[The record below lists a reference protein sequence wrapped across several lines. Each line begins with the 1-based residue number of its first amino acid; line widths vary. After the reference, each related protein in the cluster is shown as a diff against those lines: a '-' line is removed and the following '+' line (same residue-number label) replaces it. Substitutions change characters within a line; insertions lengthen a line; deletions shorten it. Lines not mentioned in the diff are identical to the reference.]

1 MSGIATLWSIPGA
14 WAVAQALVSFLWQGA
29 LVALVLAG
37 VLAVV
42 RSPRLRY
49 GMAAGALLLMI
60 ALPVATVVRQVGGE
74 SRAESPIPG
83 ADSPGYAPSPPPGA
97 LEKAQE
103 WDPVMS
109 SAGGRLTD
117 WLPAVFA
124 GWLLG
129 VVLLSVWNGMGWMRV
144 RQMARREV
152 RAVEEV
158 WLVRLGELKARMGI
172 GRAVA
177 LLESARVQVPTVIG
191 WLKPVI
197 LVPASV
203 FSGLSPRQLEAVLA
217 HELAHVRRH
226 DDLINL
232 LQTLVETLLFYH
244 PAVWW
249 VSRQVRIERESCC
262 DDLALA
268 VCGDRLGYARALA
281 ALEELRAPRLA
292 LAANGGEL
300 LARIRRLAGVPAPSS
315 GRSSAWL
322 AGALA
327 LAFLLS
333 AAAVHSARRETP
345 AAPAPPPP
353 APLAPVPP
361 TPPAPPAHSV
371 SSIKATSGTWTARR
385 EADGRVH
392 LQMEVHEVTA
402 HSRHEESHSDD
413 FRAQDLI
420 GLGAG
425 PDVSF
430 EMRRAAGTFHF
441 QGRFNGS
448 GPGSEGGGTFTF
460 QGDPGY
466 VREMAGLGYRVQ
478 EDNLLSLAMM
488 DVAPAFAREIRGAG
502 YTSLSLEDLVRFRIH
517 GVSAAYVRDLAAA
530 GYRRL
535 SADDVVRFRNHGVSP
550 ELARSLAALGFRN
563 LSPDD
568 IIRLQIHG
576 ATPEYIRALAA
587 AGYQGLT
594 AEDLV
599 RLRIHGVSPEWINQL
614 AVLGYRNVPA
624 DDLVRMRIHGVN
636 ADFIRAQQKG
646 DKTLTVD
653 ELIRRKIHGGR

>member
-1 MSGIATLWSIPGA
+1 METLWSIPGA
-14 WAVAQALVSFLWQGA
+14 WAVAEALVSFLWQGA

-37 VLAVV
+37 ALVLA

-49 GMAAGALLLMI
+49 GLAAGALFLML
-60 ALPVATVVRQVGGE
+60 ALPVGMVVREVDGE
-74 SRAESPIPG
+74 SWSAGSRPG
-83 ADSPGYAPSPPPGA
+83 AHGPGYMLSPPPGA
-97 LEKAQE
+97 FENVERPGVTRSVSGLGET
-103 WDPVMS
+103 
-109 SAGGRLTD
+109 GGLAD
-117 WLPAVFA
+117 WLPGVFA

-129 VVLLSVWNGMGWMRV
+129 VILLSIWNGMGWVRV
-144 RQMARREV
+144 RRMARMEV
-152 RAVEEV
+152 RAVEEM
-158 WLVRLGELKARMGI
+158 WLLRLGELRARLGI
-172 GRAVA
+172 GRAVV

-203 FSGLSPRQLEAVLA
+203 FSGLPPRQLEAVLA

-226 DDLINL
+226 DYLINL

-262 DDLALA
+262 DDLALE

-281 ALEELRAPRLA
+281 ALEELRAPRLS

-322 AGALA
+322 AGGLA
-327 LAFLLS
+327 VAFLLS
-333 AAAVHSARRETP
+333 AAAVHSARPEGP
-345 AAPAPPPP
+345 AVPAPPP

-361 TPPAPPAHSV
+361 APPAPPAHSV

-385 EADGRVH
+385 ETNGRVQ
-392 LQMEVHEVTA
+392 LQMEVHEVTE
-402 HSRHEESHSDD
+402 HSRHEESHSDS
-413 FRAQDLI
+413 FPAQDLV

-425 PDVSF
+425 PDVRF

-448 GPGSEGGGTFTF
+448 GPGSTGEGTFTF
-460 QGDPGY
+460 RGDPVY
-466 VREMAGLGYRVQ
+466 VREMAGLGYSVK

-488 DVAPAFAREIRGAG
+488 DVSAAFAREIRDAG
-502 YTSLSLEDLVRFRIH
+502 YPHLSLEELVRFRIH
-517 GVSAAYVRDLAAA
+517 GVS
-530 GYRRL
+530 
-535 SADDVVRFRNHGVSP
+535 P
-550 ELARSLAALGFRN
+550 ELVRSLGALGLRN

-568 IIRLQIHG
+568 VVRLQIHG
-576 ATPEYIRALAA
+576 ATPDYIRSLAA

-599 RLRIHGVSPEWINQL
+599 RLRIHGVSPEWIDQL
-614 AVLGYRNVPA
+614 AGLGYRNVPA

-646 DKTLTVD
+646 ASTLTVD
-653 ELIRRKIHGGR
+653 ELIRRKIHGGRVSH

>member
-37 VLAVV
+37 ALAVV
-42 RSPRLRY
+42 RSPRVRY
-49 GMAAGALLLMI
+49 GLAAGALLLML
-60 ALPVATVVRQVGGE
+60 ALPVGMVVRAVEGE
-74 SRAESPIPG
+74 SLSAGSRPG
-83 ADSPGYAPSPPPGA
+83 AHGPGYMLSPPPGA
-97 LEKAQE
+97 FEKVE
-103 WDPVMS
+103 RPVVTRS
-109 SAGGRLTD
+109 VSGLGETGGGLAD
-117 WLPAVFA
+117 GLPGVFA

-129 VVLLSVWNGMGWMRV
+129 VILLSIWNGMGWVRV
-144 RQMARREV
+144 RRMARMEV
-152 RAVEEV
+152 RAVEEG
-158 WLVRLGELKARMGI
+158 WLVRLSELKARMGI

-203 FSGLSPRQLEAVLA
+203 FSGLSPRQLDAVLA

-226 DDLINL
+226 DYLINL

-262 DDLALA
+262 DDLALE

-281 ALEELRAPRLA
+281 ALEELRAPRLS

-300 LARIRRLAGVPAPSS
+300 LARIRRLAGVPSPSS

-322 AGALA
+322 AGGLA
-327 LAFLLS
+327 VAFLLS
-333 AAAVHSARRETP
+333 AAAVHSARPEAP
-345 AAPAPPPP
+345 AAPAPP
-353 APLAPVPP
+353 
-361 TPPAPPAHSV
+361 APPVHSV
-371 SSIKATSGTWTARR
+371 SSIKATSGTWNARR
-385 EADGRVH
+385 ETDGRVH
-392 LQMEVHEVTA
+392 LQMEVHEVTE

-413 FRAQDLI
+413 FPARDLV

-425 PDVSF
+425 PDVRF
-430 EMRRAAGTFHF
+430 ELRRAAGTFHF

-448 GPGSEGGGTFTF
+448 GPGSTGEGTFTF

-466 VREMAGLGYRVQ
+466 VREMAGLGYSVK

-488 DVAPAFAREIRGAG
+488 DIAPAFARETRDAG
-502 YTSLSLEDLVRFRIH
+502 YPHLSLEELVRFRIH
-517 GVSAAYVRDLAAA
+517 GVS
-530 GYRRL
+530 
-535 SADDVVRFRNHGVSP
+535 P
-550 ELARSLAALGFRN
+550 ELVRSLAALGLRN
-563 LSPDD
+563 LSSDD
-568 IIRLQIHG
+568 VVRLQIHG
-576 ATPEYIRALAA
+576 ATPEYVRTLAA

-594 AEDLV
+594 ADDLV
-599 RLRIHGVSPEWINQL
+599 RFRIHGVSPEWINQL
-614 AVLGYRNVPA
+614 AGLGYRNVPA
-624 DDLVRMRIHGVN
+624 DDLVRMRIHDVSP
-636 ADFIRAQQKG
+636 DFIRAQQKG
-646 DKTLTVD
+646 TQNLTVD
-653 ELIRRKIHGGR
+653 ELIRRKIHGGGEPPH

>member
-1 MSGIATLWSIPGA
+1 MSGIETLWSIPGA

-37 VLAVV
+37 ALALA

-49 GMAAGALLLMI
+49 GLAAGALLVML
-60 ALPVATVVRQVGGE
+60 ALPVGMVVREVGGE
-74 SRAESPIPG
+74 SLSAAGPG
-83 ADSPGYAPSPPPGA
+83 ADSLGYVPLPPPGA
-97 LEKAQE
+97 FEKAKE
-103 WDPVMS
+103 WVPVMG
-109 SAGGRLTD
+109 SAGRETDARLAE
-117 WLPAVFA
+117 WLPGVFA

-129 VVLLSVWNGMGWMRV
+129 VVLLSFWNVSGWVRV
-144 RQMARREV
+144 RRMARREV
-152 RAVEEV
+152 RVVEEV
-158 WLVRLGELKARMGI
+158 WLERLGELRARMGI

-226 DDLINL
+226 DYLINL

-300 LARIRRLAGVPAPSS
+300 LARIRRLAGMPAPSS

-322 AGALA
+322 AGGLA
-327 LAFLLS
+327 VAFLLS
-333 AAAVHSARRETP
+333 AAAVHSAR
-345 AAPAPPPP
+345 
-353 APLAPVPP
+353 P
-361 TPPAPPAHSV
+361 TPPAPPAPSV
-371 SSIKATSGTWTARR
+371 SSIKATSGTWNARR
-385 EADGRVH
+385 ENDGRVH
-392 LQMEVHEVTA
+392 LQMEVHEVTE
-402 HSRHEESHSDD
+402 HSRREESHSDD
-413 FRAQDLI
+413 FPARDLI

-425 PDVSF
+425 PDVRF
-430 EMRRAAGTFHF
+430 ELRRTAGTFHF

-448 GPGSEGGGTFTF
+448 GPGSKGEGTFTF

-466 VREMAGLGYRVQ
+466 VREMAGLGYSVK
-478 EDNLLSLAMM
+478 EDNLLSVAMM
-488 DVAPAFAREIRGAG
+488 DISPAFAREIRGAG
-502 YTSLSLEDLVRFRIH
+502 YTHLSLEDLVRFRIH
-517 GVSAAYVRDLAAA
+517 GVSA
-530 GYRRL
+530 
-535 SADDVVRFRNHGVSP
+535 
-550 ELARSLAALGFRN
+550 ELVRSLAALRLRN
-563 LSPDD
+563 LSSDD
-568 IIRLQIHG
+568 IVRLQIHG
-576 ATPEYIRALAA
+576 ATPEYIRTLAA

-599 RLRIHGVSPEWINQL
+599 RFRIHGVSPEWINQL
-614 AVLGYRNVPA
+614 AALGYRNVPA
-624 DDLVRMRIHGVN
+624 DDLVRMRIHDVS

-646 DKTLTVD
+646 DSNLTVD
-653 ELIRRKIHGGR
+653 ELIRRKIHGGRAPH